1 MEAASERIST
11 EAAQFSASKRP
22 TTALARA
29 ETASALTAASALRE
43 VTVSTSAL
51 TAASALREVTVQERI
66 APSGQPKAVLLLR
79 PGSAPARPST
89 APARPGT
96 ALRTSREFRAKYE
109 CLQARR
115 LIVDVRARLEA
126 SQAAI
131 RIQAVARGLLARRT
145 ARRRRLAQ
153 RRAIAPAPPPP
164 RAAPQL
170 HSPRPRPAGGFRR
183 APQAPLVTSTVGW
196 QASTRAPQSPWLAD
210 NGAAPADG

>member
-1 MEAASERIST
+1 MEACE
-11 EAAQFSASKRP
+11 FSA
-22 TTALARA
+22 A
-29 ETASALTAASALRE
+29 
-43 VTVSTSAL
+43 SAL

-79 PGSAPARPST
+79 PGSAPAPARPST

-153 RRAIAPAPPPP
+153 RRTLAPAPPPP

-170 HSPRPRPAGGFRR
+170 HSPRPRPGGFRR
-183 APQAPLVTSTVGW
+183 APIAPLVTSTVGS
-196 QASTRAPQSPWLAD
+196 ASGRGLGASQPGLWPAD
-210 NGAAPADG
+210 GAAPADG

>member
-1 MEAASERIST
+1 M
-11 EAAQFSASKRP
+11 
-22 TTALARA
+22 
-29 ETASALTAASALRE
+29 
-43 VTVSTSAL
+43 
-51 TAASALREVTVQERI
+51 QERI

-131 RIQAVARGLLARRT
+131 RIQAVARGLLARR
-145 ARRRRLAQ
+145 AAQRRRLAQ
-153 RRAIAPAPPPP
+153 RRTLAPAPPP
-164 RAAPQL
+164 RARRRSSA
-170 HSPRPRPAGGFRR
+170 SAAASGFRR
-183 APQAPLVTSTVGW
+183 APQAPLVTSTVGS
-196 QASTRAPQSPWLAD
+196 ASGRGLGASQPGLWPAD
-210 NGAAPADG
+210 GAAPADG

>member
-1 MEAASERIST
+1 MESPSERIST

-29 ETASALTAASALRE
+29 ET
-43 VTVSTSAL
+43 TSAL

-131 RIQAVARGLLARRT
+131 RIQAVARGLLARR
-145 ARRRRLAQ
+145 AARLAQ
-153 RRAIAPAPPPP
+153 RRTIAPAPPPP

-170 HSPRPRPAGGFRR
+170 HSPPPRPAGGFRR

>member
-1 MEAASERIST
+1 MYAASQ
-11 EAAQFSASKRP
+11 AAQFSASKRP

-29 ETASALTAASALRE
+29 ET
-43 VTVSTSAL
+43 TSAL

-131 RIQAVARGLLARRT
+131 RIQAVARGLLARRA

>member
-22 TTALARA
+22 TTALALA

-79 PGSAPARPST
+79 PGSAPVMARPST

-109 CLQARR
+109 CLQGRRRSCTRRGRAPPAASAARR
-115 LIVDVRARLEA
+115 K
-126 SQAAI
+126 
-131 RIQAVARGLLARRT
+131 RR
-145 ARRRRLAQ
+145 
-153 RRAIAPAPPPP
+153 
-164 RAAPQL
+164 
-170 HSPRPRPAGGFRR
+170 S
-183 APQAPLVTSTVGW
+183 
-196 QASTRAPQSPWLAD
+196 
-210 NGAAPADG
+210 

>member
-1 MEAASERIST
+1 MQLGRARAVARARPRALKFFSWACVTMQAA
-11 EAAQFSASKRP
+11 P
-22 TTALARA
+22 ARA
-29 ETASALTAASALRE
+29 ET
-43 VTVSTSAL
+43 TSAL

-89 APARPGT
+89 GRRGPARRSVP
-96 ALRTSREFRAKYE
+96 RANSVQYE

-131 RIQAVARGLLARRT
+131 RIQAVARGLLARRA

-153 RRAIAPAPPPP
+153 RRIAGAAASTP
-164 RAAPQL
+164 APQL

>member
-1 MEAASERIST
+1 MEAE
-11 EAAQFSASKRP
+11 E
-22 TTALARA
+22 L
-29 ETASALTAASALRE
+29 SALT
-43 VTVSTSAL
+43 V
-51 TAASALREVTVQERI
+51 ASALREVTVQERI

-131 RIQAVARGLLARRT
+131 RIQAVARGLLARR
-145 ARRRRLAQ
+145 AAQRRRLAQ

-170 HSPRPRPAGGFRR
+170 HSPRPRPGGFRR
-183 APQAPLVTSTVGW
+183 APQAPLVTSTVGS
-196 QASTRAPQSPWLAD
+196 ASGRGLGASQPGLWPAE
-210 NGAAPADG
+210 GAAPSDR

>member
-1 MEAASERIST
+1 MDAAEF
-11 EAAQFSASKRP
+11 ACV
-22 TTALARA
+22 
-29 ETASALTAASALRE
+29 ETAST
-43 VTVSTSAL
+43 L

-131 RIQAVARGLLARRT
+131 RIQAVARGLLARRA

-153 RRAIAPAPPPP
+153 RRTIAPAPPPP

-183 APQAPLVTSTVGW
+183 APQAPLVTSTVGS
-196 QASTRAPQSPWLAD
+196 ASGRGLGASQPGLWPAD
-210 NGAAPADG
+210 GAAPSDG